1 MTRTTHKGLT
11 FIVILIFASAAQTQ
25 DGSENG
31 IWSHEAK
38 NHIGEFAM
46 VCGVI
51 VGVRRAR
58 TSGGVPPVQLP
69 YQTYFYPISK
79 DINLY
84 FDKLPP
90 HHEFVAVIANENR
103 GAFLDKP
110 ESFVDQKAC
119 VYGKIRKH
127 KSNVNI
133 ELVIPDQI
141 ALEGIETDGK

>member
-1 MTRTTHKGLT
+1 
-11 FIVILIFASAAQTQ
+11 
-25 DGSENG
+25 
-31 IWSHEAK
+31 
-38 NHIGEFAM
+38 M

-51 VGVRRAR
+51 EGVRRAR

-69 YQTYFYPISK
+69 YQTYFAPISK

-127 KSNVNI
+127 RSNVNI